1 MLFLEEIWS
10 RNFTNLFIAP
20 IKISE
25 IIISLVFT
33 ALIRTLIGL
42 VPAILLTSPLFG
54 ISILNLGV
62 PLFFLFLSLY
72 IFGITLGLFV
82 SSGLIRFGPSFEN
95 IAAKPAPG
103 AKKKPGT
110 ITAAE
115 FAKLQ
120 KSYTKYKQENTPH
133 SFGGASSIARTTDY
147 TKWDKFASGLDDEE
161 VKSRPSATAGK
172 DETGVPGE
180 TASALSDEQ
189 SRFWMK
195 VTTVV
200 LSFGISVTVA
210 YTFGIESTF
219 VKQVMFGISA
229 VIIFNFL
236 LQKENAR
243 IIRTSNTLSM
253 EEQEKK
259 KK

>member
-1 MLFLEEIWS
+1 VKYPE
-10 RNFTNLFIAP
+10 
-20 IKISE
+20 
-25 IIISLVFT
+25 
-33 ALIRTLIGL
+33 
-42 VPAILLTSPLFG
+42 
-54 ISILNLGV
+54 
-62 PLFFLFLSLY
+62 
-72 IFGITLGLFV
+72 
-82 SSGLIRFGPSFEN
+82 PSFEN

-200 LSFGISVTVA
+200 LSFGISVTLA

>member
-1 MLFLEEIWS
+1 M
-10 RNFTNLFIAP
+10 
-20 IKISE
+20 
-25 IIISLVFT
+25 
-33 ALIRTLIGL
+33 
-42 VPAILLTSPLFG
+42 
-54 ISILNLGV
+54 SIDSSAMDRYLKENN
-62 PLFFLFLSLY
+62 
-72 IFGITLGLFV
+72 ITLPKELERIRNMTMGDVVLENLQRHLGDDLKLSGSGRGLKEKKKKA
-82 SSGLIRFGPSFEN
+82 R
-95 IAAKPAPG
+95 K
-103 AKKKPGT
+103 AKKNSQEPPR
-110 ITAAE
+110 AA
-115 FAKLQ
+115 
-120 KSYTKYKQENTPH
+120 
-133 SFGGASSIARTTDY
+133 GG
-147 TKWDKFASGLDDEE
+147 
-161 VKSRPSATAGK
+161 
-172 DETGVPGE
+172 
-180 TASALSDEQ
+180 DEQ

-200 LSFGISVTVA
+200 LSFGISVTLA

>member
-1 MLFLEEIWS
+1 M
-10 RNFTNLFIAP
+10 
-20 IKISE
+20 
-25 IIISLVFT
+25 
-33 ALIRTLIGL
+33 
-42 VPAILLTSPLFG
+42 
-54 ISILNLGV
+54 SIDSSAMDRYLKENN
-62 PLFFLFLSLY
+62 
-72 IFGITLGLFV
+72 ITLPKELERIRNMTMGDVVLENLQRHLGDDLKLSGSGKGLKEKKKARKAKKNSQEPTRPAGGGGNAV
-82 SSGLIRFGPSFEN
+82 KYPEPSFEN

-200 LSFGISVTVA
+200 LSFGISVTLA